1 MRRVQKALDS
11 MQKLLGITFDNSE
24 ILSQAL
30 THPSASNENKKFLL
44 DNQRLEFL
52 GDSVLALVITDLLFS
67 KNHDF
72 SEGDMSA
79 LRAEIV
85 KGKTLA
91 IVGRR
96 LRLGEHMM
104 LGRGEEN
111 GGGREK
117 DSNIADCLE
126 ALIGAIYLDKGW
138 RTVKSIILS
147 VFDEEINFALSQS
160 SVNNPKGELQKLSH
174 ILESDTPI
182 YKTLRREGP
191 DHAPVF
197 ESTVSINGK
206 LVGVGEGVSKSDAEK
221 EAAMQALE
229 KLNG

>member
-1 MRRVQKALDS
+1 MER
-11 MQKLLGITFDNSE
+11 LLGITFDNAE
-24 ILSQAL
+24 IIFQAL
-30 THPSASNENKKFLL
+30 THPSASNENKKSLP

-52 GDSVLALVITDLLFS
+52 GDSVLALAITDILFS
-67 KNHDF
+67 KKHDF

-96 LRLGEHMM
+96 LRLGEYMIM
-104 LGRGEEN
+104 GKGEEN

-117 DSNIADCLE
+117 DSNLADCLE
-126 ALIGAIYLDKGW
+126 ALIGSVYLDKGW
-138 RTVKSIILS
+138 CTVKSVILS
-147 VFDEEINFALSQS
+147 VFDQEINAALSQN

-174 ILESDTPI
+174 ILKSDTPI
-182 YKTLRREGP
+182 YKTSRREGP

-197 ESTVSINGK
+197 GSVVSINGK
-206 LVGVGEGVSKSDAEK
+206 LVGVGEGVSKSEAEK
-221 EAAMQALE
+221 DAAVQALE

>member
-1 MRRVQKALDS
+1 MEKLQQDIGFVFRDEAL
-11 MQKLLGITFDNSE
+11 LVE
-24 ILSQAL
+24 AL
-30 THPSASNENKKFLL
+30 THPSLAYENESETP

-67 KNHDF
+67 KDHDF

-117 DSNIADCLE
+117 DTNIADCLE
-126 ALIGAIYLDKGW
+126 ALIGSVYLDKGW
-138 RTVKSIILS
+138 CTVKAVILS
-147 VFDEEINFALSQS
+147 VFDQEINAALSQI

-174 ILESDTPI
+174 ILKSDTPI
-182 YKTLRREGP
+182 YKTSRREGP

-197 ESTVSINGK
+197 GSAVSINGK

-221 EAAMQALE
+221 DAAVQALE

>member
-1 MRRVQKALDS
+1 MRRVQMALDS
-11 MQKLLGITFDNSE
+11 MERLLSVTFDNSG
-24 ILSQAL
+24 ILFQAL
-30 THPSASNENKKFLL
+30 THPSASNENKKVLV

-52 GDSVLALVITDLLFS
+52 GDSVLALVISDLLFS

-96 LRLGEHMM
+96 LRLGEYMI

-117 DSNIADCLE
+117 DSNLADCLE
-126 ALIGAIYLDKGW
+126 ALIGAVYLDKGW
-138 RTVKSIILS
+138 HTVKAVILS
-147 VFDEEINFALSQS
+147 VFDEEINAALSQN

-174 ILESDTPI
+174 ILKSDTPI
-182 YKTLRREGP
+182 YKTSRKEGP

-197 ESTVSINGK
+197 GSVVSINGK
-206 LVGVGEGVSKSDAEK
+206 LVGVGEGVSKLDAEK
-221 EAAMQALE
+221 DAAVQALE